1 MKKDKSGFI
10 KQNIIYILL
19 ILFVLGIYL
28 VESLTGDSLS
38 SLLASAT
45 PSPSPTPVPTTE
57 PTPII
62 GIAEDAFL
70 SRLEETAFRISAA
83 SEPDRYSL
91 RDPDHPDRI
100 LLTLSRVQ
108 GRITALTMDF
118 PLPEEPLAQTR
129 YSSFHN
135 ALIEGHTFEETEAAR
150 SALER
155 AVSLLSDLLG
165 ADKIPADVRIRWF
178 DGAYAAMLEGNDYQ
192 NRDAGFVFRAAPAQS
207 SSGREILRISIAI
220 D

>member
-1 MKKDKSGFI
+1 MNMNI
-10 KQNIIYILL
+10 KR
-19 ILFVLGIYL
+19 
-28 VESLTGDSLS
+28 
-38 SLLASAT
+38 LLALLLSIVMVVGML
-45 PSPSPTPVPTTE
+45 PTAAL
-57 PTPII
+57 
-62 GIAEDAFL
+62 AEEFD
-70 SRLEETAFRISAA
+70 
-83 SEPDRYSL
+83 
-91 RDPDHPDRI
+91 
-100 LLTLSRVQ
+100 
-108 GRITALTMDF
+108 ALTVSDIVDTV
-118 PLPEEPLAQTR
+118 EAD
-129 YSSFHN
+129 SSTSDITESE
-135 ALIEGHTFEETEAAR
+135 LLSEETEAAR